1 MKGFSTTQISRLQ
14 QANQSQVGG
23 FYSGAPNARLT
34 AVIAQL
40 RLESPELFHSR
51 VSLSGRLFWDQPSTA
66 VPSAGHQVS
75 LKAS

>member
-1 MKGFSTTQISRLQ
+1 MRGFSSTQISRLQ
-14 QANQSQVGG
+14 LANRSPVDG
-23 FYSGAPNARLT
+23 FYSGAPNPRLT

-51 VSLSGRLFWDQPSTA
+51 ATLSGRLFWDQPATA
-66 VPSAGHQVS
+66 VPSAGHHVS